1 MPRWAGGVVAVPR
14 TSETCVWSDGHQPRR
29 VASEEGGVQDPTDE
43 LKVFSGRS
51 NPALTRAI
59 CDYLEVRPGRAQA
72 ETFPDGELFV
82 KLHDDVRGR
91 DAFVV
96 QPTCRPVNDNL
107 IELLVFLDSLR
118 RASARRVTAV
128 LPYFGY
134 ARQDRKDEGR
144 TPITSK
150 LVSNLITQAGADRV
164 LAMDLHAAQIQG
176 FFDIPVDHL
185 QAAPAFRR
193 HFARLDFKNVTVVS
207 PDVGNVKRAR
217 GYAERMGCDLAVI
230 DKRRTSGSTAVVE
243 NIIGEV
249 EGRDVLMIDDM
260 IATAGTVCEAA
271 RIVKERG
278 ARTVRAAATHAVF
291 AGPALERMEAA
302 PFTEI
307 VVTDTIPV
315 SNEARKRLPNLVVLS
330 VAEIFGE
337 AISRIHKHQ
346 SVSSLFNES

>member
-1 MPRWAGGVVAVPR
+1 ML
-14 TSETCVWSDGHQPRR
+14 S
-29 VASEEGGVQDPTDE
+29 PTDA

-51 NPALTRAI
+51 NPALAQAI
-59 CDYLEVRPGRAQA
+59 CDYLEISLGRAHA

-91 DAFVV
+91 DVFVI

-107 IELLVFLDSLR
+107 VELLVYIDCLR
-118 RASARRVTAV
+118 RASARRITAV

-144 TPITSK
+144 TPITAK
-150 LVSNLITQAGADRV
+150 LVSNIIKEAGADRV
-164 LAMDLHAAQIQG
+164 LTMDLHAAQIQG

-185 QAAPAFRR
+185 TAAPAFRK
-193 HFARLDFKNVTVVS
+193 HYQSLDFKNVTLVS
-207 PDVGNVKRAR
+207 PDVGNVKRSR
-217 GYAERMGCDLAVI
+217 GYAERMGCDIAII
-230 DKRRTSGSTAVVE
+230 DKRRTGGSTTVME

-271 RIVKERG
+271 RMVKERG
-278 ARTVRAAATHAVF
+278 ARSIRGAATHAVF
-291 AGPALERMEAA
+291 AGPALERLEAA

-307 VVTDTIPV
+307 TVTDTIPI
-315 SNEARKRLPNLVVLS
+315 SNEARDRLPNLVTLS
-330 VAEIFGE
+330 VADILGE
-337 AISRIHKHQ
+337 AIARIHKHQ
-346 SVSSLFNES
+346 SVSSLFNN